1 MSTGEMMS
9 WWVSASA
16 LYVMLAVILFSLLN
30 YFKGD
35 SLCRWLSALQQ
46 FSSTK
51 PAVKLEEVKKQLFV
65 GLGRERSHDPLLR
78 ERGAIRIL
86 EIGVGT
92 GSNFT
97 YYPPDSRL
105 VVVDPNPNFARYY
118 HAHKES
124 FSHIR
129 CERVIT
135 ATVFR
140 KLPRFFCIP
149 ANINPNVSATFS
161 PDFFASVES
170 LIPVCHKTCLSFV
183 ESDPPLDPV
192 RLAFVLWVLEDQRR
206 FLTLISLLEN
216 GQRAKHLEKESRAWP
231 SLPPARRPG
240 LRDLLARFASL
251 RKLLLLMLPA
261 QVQLGLVAGAEG
273 NGEKGRLSYNTSYAV
288 CIVYNADACVRP
300 PPPQDG
306 RHAPLALASAP
317 EARGCAMSSRAH
329 RIGNCPRS
337 WWVVTLEE
345 RLARDDPPP
354 PLAPS
359 GADGRTKAKREDQC
373 KGRYSKAPLLINKV
387 SSASEAE

>member
-118 HAHKES
+118 HAHKER
-124 FSHIR
+124 FSHIH
-129 CERVIT
+129 CEKVIT
-135 ATVFR
+135 ATGERMDMVPDNSVDAVVMTLVLCTIDDPGRILQQIIRVLVPGGKFYFFEHIR
-140 KLPRFFCIP
+140 EFDGERHRLRQKL
-149 ANINPNVSATFS
+149 
-161 PDFFASVES
+161 
-170 LIPVCHKTCLSFV
+170 
-183 ESDPPLDPV
+183 
-192 RLAFVLWVLEDQRR
+192 Q
-206 FLTLISLLEN
+206 
-216 GQRAKHLEKESRAWP
+216 
-231 SLPPARRPG
+231 
-240 LRDLLARFASL
+240 DLLTTTGIAPYFL
-251 RKLLLLMLPA
+251 EGCCLNKDMLPA
-261 QVQLGLVAGAEG
+261 IGAAGF
-273 NGEKGRLSYNTSYAV
+273 S
-288 CIVYNADACVRP
+288 
-300 PPPQDG
+300 
-306 RHAPLALASAP
+306 
-317 EARGCAMSSRAH
+317 
-329 RIGNCPRS
+329 
-337 WWVVTLEE
+337 
-345 RLARDDPPP
+345 
-354 PLAPS
+354 
-359 GADGRTKAKREDQC
+359 
-373 KGRYSKAPLLINKV
+373 KV
-387 SSASEAE
+387 SAERFYAPIDNFVYQLVKPCLRGVAEK